1 MSEYLAVN
9 MLNANTSISLKEFP
23 ESADTD
29 YLLDAWEEAV
39 YQNPMVLGVTGA
51 SIANGGKTLHVKYD
65 TKSEEIKKK
74 QKEISKEAERVV
86 DSIITDDMTELEKE
100 MASINICA
108 ILLNT
113 IWTRLKMQKKTILP
127 ESMQSLMIPLHRM
140 AFC

>member
-1 MSEYLAVN
+1 MHGKSGLSKPN
-9 MLNANTSISLKEFP
+9 GTRS
-23 ESADTD
+23 DG
-29 YLLDAWEEAV
+29 
-39 YQNPMVLGVTGA
+39 GV
-51 SIANGGKTLHVKYD
+51 IANGGKTLHVKYD

-100 MASINICA
+100 MAINQYLCDTA
-108 ILLNT
+108 EYDMDALE
-113 IWTRLKMQKKTILP
+113 MQKKTILP

>member
-65 TKSEEIKKK
+65 TKSEEIKKNK
-74 QKEISKEAERVV
+74 RNLERGRTCCRQYYYGRY
-86 DSIITDDMTELEKE
+86 DRT
-100 MASINICA
+100 
-108 ILLNT
+108 
-113 IWTRLKMQKKTILP
+113 
-127 ESMQSLMIPLHRM
+127 
-140 AFC
+140 